1 MTSNKGLSVQNLYKE
16 LIDLL
21 SKDARLIIDNTLS
34 RDLAVEFAME
44 TDDELV
50 NSLLASPSL
59 KNNFFKDTGK
69 ALIFDKVKFQ
79 KFVLNKDF
87 LPNNY
92 TQFTNKIGLT
102 SNDEFISSSGN
113 VELVWPYKDCFL
125 EGGQDIEDSKRD
137 EIFWNE
143 SLAPDQIDRL
153 LTPKALCKFE
163 RYDHNGKK
171 IPVEKISIGDN
182 LLIKGNNL
190 LSLYTLLPN
199 FRKKIDLIYIDPPYN
214 PDSKNNTFTYNND
227 FNRSTWLTFMKNRI
241 EVARELLTPDGSLIV
256 AIDENE
262 QAHLGVL
269 LKEMFPG
276 HECHCI
282 TIVHNPRGI
291 QGTNFSYTHEYAFF
305 IIPKGKKII
314 GHRPISDSEISWR
327 NLRDNGGESLRTD
340 AKTCFYPIIVEN
352 GEVVG
357 FGEVTDHLVHPKHNV
372 KKGTKTYVYPV
383 DPKNIERKW
392 RYSQESV
399 KTIQHLLR
407 AKESKRGIE
416 IEIGKDFGTYRTVWQ
431 DSRYDANEY
440 GTKLLKD
447 LVPNSDFL
455 FPKSLWNTHDC
466 VYAVVGNNKNA
477 IILDFF
483 AGSGTTAH
491 AVLEMNK
498 NDGGTRQFIM
508 CEQMYYVD
516 TVTKERLRQVVKRN
530 KQGNFVYAELA
541 KANEEFIDKI
551 QSYNS
556 KKDLINVWNEMQEK
570 AFLSFR
576 LSDKMEKIRFEEI
589 ENSDIA
595 LIKTFLLEVLDKN
608 FLYVPFS
615 EIDDKSYGFEK
626 DEITIN
632 KNFMTLD
639 DND

>member
-1 MTSNKGLSVQNLYKE
+1 
-16 LIDLL
+16 
-21 SKDARLIIDNTLS
+21 
-34 RDLAVEFAME
+34 
-44 TDDELV
+44 
-50 NSLLASPSL
+50 
-59 KNNFFKDTGK
+59 
-69 ALIFDKVKFQ
+69 
-79 KFVLNKDF
+79 
-87 LPNNY
+87 
-92 TQFTNKIGLT
+92 
-102 SNDEFISSSGN
+102 
-113 VELVWPYKDCFL
+113 
-125 EGGQDIEDSKRD
+125 
-137 EIFWNE
+137 
-143 SLAPDQIDRL
+143 
-153 LTPKALCKFE
+153 
-163 RYDHNGKK
+163 
-171 IPVEKISIGDN
+171 
-182 LLIKGNNL
+182 
-190 LSLYTLLPN
+190 
-199 FRKKIDLIYIDPPYN
+199 
-214 PDSKNNTFTYNND
+214 
-227 FNRSTWLTFMKNRI
+227 
-241 EVARELLTPDGSLIV
+241 
-256 AIDENE
+256 
-262 QAHLGVL
+262 
-269 LKEMFPG
+269 
-276 HECHCI
+276 
-282 TIVHNPRGI
+282 
-291 QGTNFSYTHEYAFF
+291 
-305 IIPKGKKII
+305 
-314 GHRPISDSEISWR
+314 
-327 NLRDNGGESLRTD
+327 
-340 AKTCFYPIIVEN
+340 
-352 GEVVG
+352 
-357 FGEVTDHLVHPKHNV
+357 
-372 KKGTKTYVYPV
+372 
-383 DPKNIERKW
+383 
-392 RYSQESV
+392 
-399 KTIQHLLR
+399 
-407 AKESKRGIE
+407 
-416 IEIGKDFGTYRTVWQ
+416 VWQ

-570 AFLSFR
+570 AFLCFR